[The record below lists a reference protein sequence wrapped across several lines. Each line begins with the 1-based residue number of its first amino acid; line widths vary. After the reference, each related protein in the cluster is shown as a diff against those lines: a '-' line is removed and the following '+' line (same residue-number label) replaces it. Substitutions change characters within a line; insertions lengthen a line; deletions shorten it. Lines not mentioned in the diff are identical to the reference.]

1 MDTFNHTLLI
11 EVIFTNDE
19 AFSQIAIKK
28 AKMMLCVC
36 KDAKNNKNIKISFE
50 NAKKIN
56 AYSKILKLITTKKAN
71 SLYEYVLQDDMRIP
85 MSSYREKV
93 IKIKMELLKENMC
106 VIEGVKKDMIIEQLQ
121 NIIKYYKKINKLL
134 AIVSNLGINVE
145 RIDDITNITGE
156 DGDICESDPE
166 YGMED
171 YHRHFISTIF
181 KYNAY
186 CMNMLFN
193 YKITE
198 DNEKDIIIYICS
210 DYYDKNWM
218 KHALG
223 FLPKVLDA

>member
-1 MDTFNHTLLI
+1 MDALNHALLI
-11 EVIFTNDE
+11 DVVVTNDKM
-19 AFSQIAIKK
+19 FSEIAIKK
-28 AKMMLCVC
+28 AKMMLCV
-36 KDAKNNKNIKISFE
+36 AKNNKNIKISFE
-50 NAKKIN
+50 NAVKIN
-56 AYSKILKLITTKKAN
+56 AYNTTLKLITAKKAK
-71 SLYEYVLQDDMRIP
+71 SLIEYVLQDDMRIP

-93 IKIKMELLKENMC
+93 IKIKIELQKENMC
-106 VIEGVKKDMIIEQLQ
+106 VIEGVKENMIIEQLQ

-134 AIVSNLGINVE
+134 EIVSNLGINVE

-156 DGDICESDPE
+156 VGDICESDQE

-198 DNEKDIIIYICS
+198 DNEKDIIKYVCAITMIRT
-210 DYYDKNWM
+210 
-218 KHALG
+218 
-223 FLPKVLDA
+223 V

>member
-1 MDTFNHTLLI
+1 MDALNHALLI
-11 EVIFTNDE
+11 DVIVTNNE

-28 AKMMLCVC
+28 AKMMLCVY
-36 KDAKNNKNIKISFE
+36 KDEKNNKNIKISFE
-50 NAKKIN
+50 NAIKIN
-56 AYSKILKLITTKKAN
+56 EYSRILKLITAKKAN

-93 IKIKMELLKENMC
+93 IKIKMELLKENMY
-106 VIEGVKKDMIIEQLQ
+106 VIEGVKKNMIIEQLQ

-134 AIVSNLGINVE
+134 EIVSNLGINVE
-145 RIDDITNITGE
+145 RIDDITDITGE
-156 DGDICESDPE
+156 DGDICESDLE
-166 YGMED
+166 YEMEN

-198 DNEKDIIIYICS
+198 DNEKDIIKYVCGITMIRT
-210 DYYDKNWM
+210 
-218 KHALG
+218 
-223 FLPKVLDA
+223 V